1 MYSLRQE
8 ARRKQRQR
16 SADMG
21 VPLAAHVFPGSR
33 ILSGPEAKTLY
44 HCLPLTFIE
53 ETTADGTITEFA
65 TYMQCRLGFATYNN
79 YPATLAEFAREFESS
94 GLNGPT
100 VVIARVGDNVFGGFA
115 ADAWDFSGKFGGSTS
130 SFLFSVTQDCK
141 LPYHG
146 RIKGPP
152 QAGDAA
158 AATTAPSSRSRD
170 ATLLRAAGAGNEDL
184 LRRLDA
190 EAGRGFGDEEEKG
203 YADGSAAER
212 RTDCLRSTRDSLQ
225 FGVRDLVFKGD
236 LSECT
241 SELEYSYGVGFKQ
254 GSVEAK
260 TFLAGKPVFKVDDL
274 EVWCLGAWD
283 DV

>member
-1 MYSLRQE
+1 MPSWVCYVQQLPRYSRV
-8 ARRKQRQR
+8 RTCCRC
-16 SADMG
+16 
-21 VPLAAHVFPGSR
+21 GSR
-33 ILSGPEAKTLY
+33 WTLRDRRV
-44 HCLPLTFIE
+44 CS
-53 ETTADGTITEFA
+53 
-65 TYMQCRLGFATYNN
+65 
-79 YPATLAEFAREFESS
+79 EFAREFESS

-115 ADAWDFSGKFGGSTS
+115 ADAWDLYVPSPHDIGCWIARAPHLHVWTRDSSGKFGGSTS

-225 FGVRDLVFKGD
+225 FGVRDLVFKVRCAS
-236 LSECT
+236 L
-241 SELEYSYGVGFKQ
+241 GVCCR
-254 GSVEAK
+254 A
-260 TFLAGKPVFKVDDL
+260 LDA
-274 EVWCLGAWD
+274 
-283 DV
+283 